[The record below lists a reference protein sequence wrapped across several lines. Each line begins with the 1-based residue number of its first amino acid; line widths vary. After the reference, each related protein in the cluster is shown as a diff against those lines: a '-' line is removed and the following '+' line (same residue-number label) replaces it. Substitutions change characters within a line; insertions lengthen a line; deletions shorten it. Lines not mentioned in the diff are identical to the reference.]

1 MIWPMRLNPQGL
13 SIKGPSIL
21 KARSS
26 IWCSDTTGDIT
37 WELEDKMPEQYP
49 NLFLGKWIFLVIRE
63 NCNIVFLIIKWISD
77 LIKKYKRN

>member
-1 MIWPMRLNPQGL
+1 MRLNPQGL

-49 NLFLGKWIFLVIRE
+49 NLFLGK
-63 NCNIVFLIIKWISD
+63 
-77 LIKKYKRN
+77 